1 MPQPRSQR
9 SSSGG
14 TRKPAA
20 AKASAG
26 ARKPAAKKQGAGAKP
41 AKPAARKKPAKRTPA
56 SAKATTAAKRSAA
69 SSSSKKPAATPKRR
83 APSAAEAAAQ
93 RDDATR
99 ANLAQLADLLAR
111 GVLLTGERLQEAM
124 DDAVQRGRML
134 PQDAEELVDRLVN
147 AGRQQTQDL
156 LADIEQLLGRSRKGA
171 TAKATDASKKAQ
183 SAAAESSDRVLQ
195 RVDRARRAAGIGSFP
210 ILNYDDLTAAQIAER
225 VADLEAGDR
234 RKVRDYEKRNANRK
248 SVLDAVGHG

>member
-1 MPQPRSQR
+1 L
-9 SSSGG
+9 
-14 TRKPAA
+14 A
-20 AKASAG
+20 
-26 ARKPAAKKQGAGAKP
+26 
-41 AKPAARKKPAKRTPA
+41 
-56 SAKATTAAKRSAA
+56 
-69 SSSSKKPAATPKRR
+69 KRR
-83 APSAAEAAAQ
+83 APTAAQAAAT

-134 PQDAEELVDRLVN
+134 PQDAEELVNSLVS
-147 AGRQQTQDL
+147 AGRQQTQEL
-156 LADIEQLLGRSRKGA
+156 LADIEQLLGRSRKNAGAA

-183 SAAAESSDRVLQ
+183 SAAADSSDRVLQ

-210 ILNYDDLTAAQIAER
+210 ILNYDELTAAQIAER
-225 VADLEAGDR
+225 AADLVAADR

-248 SVLDAVGHG
+248 SVLDAVGHDAG